1 MWPQIIFIPGSAS
14 YAYRT
19 AAVEGLFVDEK
30 PLLEFKLFYELASFV
45 LRGSFLKTV
54 ILAPVL

>member
-1 MWPQIIFIPGSAS
+1 LLRGSD
-14 YAYRT
+14 
-19 AAVEGLFVDEK
+19 VEEK

-45 LRGSFLKTV
+45 LRGLFLETV